1 MSAAARQSEA
11 AQQSARHIVCPH
23 YQAINRIPPDKPAR
37 EAKCDRCHKPL
48 LARLDKWRKAQP
60 EEPSRASALR
70 QMAEHGLLI
79 IGY

>member
-1 MSAAARQSEA
+1 MSDAARQSET
-11 AQQSARHIVCPH
+11 AQPTARHIVCPH
-23 YQAINRIPPDKPAR
+23 CQAVNRIPADKPAR
-37 EAKCDRCHKPL
+37 AAKCGRCHKPL